1 MRLITVAIHTYD
13 RAIELKNLLE
23 KEGIE
28 VLLQNVNLE
37 HPTVSSGVRVRIHE
51 NNLPLALRI
60 IEHREIFTPMPSPFN
75 EKSHC
80 ILVPV
85 DFSDYSVNALEI
97 AFALAQRHNAQIR
110 LLYSF
115 IDPYV
120 AGNMQL
126 SDQLTYEIAD
136 NDARQRIEEDA
147 HRHMDEFANVVRSKI
162 KYGELSPV
170 VFDTVVME
178 GVPEDAIIEY
188 AKANPPYL
196 VVMGT
201 RSYAKKQEQM
211 IGSVSAEV
219 LDKCLFSVLTIPQGI
234 KVNIE
239 ATDIRIHF
247 FTNLEQQ
254 DLLALDTMSRI
265 FKNISAK
272 VTLVHLPAKRRPF
285 ERSNKESLLNVMSF
299 CKKNFPNFEFDTMSI
314 NADCA
319 AEQFGCLVKDNPADI
334 IVIPNKRQNA
344 FARLFN
350 PGLAHKMILNADI
363 PMLAIP
369 V

>member
-1 MRLITVAIHTYD
+1 
-13 RAIELKNLLE
+13 
-23 KEGIE
+23 
-28 VLLQNVNLE
+28 
-37 HPTVSSGVRVRIHE
+37 
-51 NNLPLALRI
+51 
-60 IEHREIFTPMPSPFN
+60 
-75 EKSHC
+75 
-80 ILVPV
+80 
-85 DFSDYSVNALEI
+85 
-97 AFALAQRHNAQIR
+97 
-110 LLYSF
+110 
-115 IDPYV
+115 
-120 AGNMQL
+120 MQL

>member
-37 HPTVSSGVRVRIHE
+37 HPAVSSGVRVRIHE
-51 NNLPLALRI
+51 EDLPLALRI
-60 IEHREIFTPMPSPFN
+60 IEHREIFTPMPSPLN
-75 EKSHC
+75 EKSHS
-80 ILVPV
+80 ILVPI
-85 DFSDYSVNALEI
+85 DFSEHSDNALEV
-97 AFALAQRHNAQIR
+97 AFAMAQRHNAQIR

-120 AGNMQL
+120 AGNVQL
-126 SDQLTYEIAD
+126 SDQLTYEISD
-136 NDARQRIEEDA
+136 TDARQKIEADA
-147 HRHMDEFANVVRSKI
+147 HKRMDEFASDVREKI
-162 KYGELSPV
+162 KYGKLPPV
-170 VFDTVVME
+170 AFDTVVLE

-196 VVMGT
+196 VIMGT

-219 LDKCLFSVLTIPQGI
+219 LDKCLFSVLTIPQPV

-239 ATDIRIHF
+239 ASDIKIHF

-265 FKNISAK
+265 FKGISAK

-285 ERSNKESLLNVMSF
+285 ERSNRESLRNVMEF
-299 CKKNFPNFEFDTMSI
+299 CKNNFHDFEFDTISI
-314 NADCA
+314 DAECA
-319 AEQFGCLVKDNPADI
+319 VKQFRELVKENPADI

>member
-13 RAIELKNLLE
+13 RAVELKNILE

-37 HPTVSSGVRVRIHE
+37 HPTVSSGVRIRIHE
-51 NNLPLALRI
+51 SDLPLALRI
-60 IEHREIFTPMPSPFN
+60 IEHREIFTPMPSPLN

-80 ILVPV
+80 VLVPI
-85 DFSDYSVNALEI
+85 DFSEHSINALGV
-97 AFALAQRHNAQIR
+97 AFEMAQLHNAQIR
-110 LLYSF
+110 FLYSF
-115 IDPYV
+115 IDPFV
-120 AGNMQL
+120 AGNVQL
-126 SDQLTYEIAD
+126 SDQMTYEIAD
-136 NDARQRIEEDA
+136 NDARKKIEDDA
-147 HRHMDEFANVVRSKI
+147 HARMDEFATQIRSKI
-162 KYGELSPV
+162 KYGELPPV
-170 VFDTVVME
+170 VFDTIVME

-201 RSYAKKQEQM
+201 RSYEKKQEQM

-219 LDKCLFSVLTIPQGI
+219 LDKCLFSVLTIPPQAVI
-234 KVNIE
+234 DLTQDNLNI
-239 ATDIRIHF
+239 HV

-254 DLLALDTMSRI
+254 DLLAIDTMSRI
-265 FKNISAK
+265 LKDIKAK

-285 ERSNKESLLNVMSF
+285 ERSNSDSLRNVMEY
-299 CKKNFPNFEFDTMSI
+299 CNRNFPNFTFDTMSVK
-314 NADCA
+314 ADCA
-319 AEQFGCLVKDNPADI
+319 AAEFNKLIKDKPANL

-350 PGLAHKMILNADI
+350 PGLAHKMILNANI

>member
-13 RAIELKNLLE
+13 RAIELKISS
-23 KEGIE
+23 KRRHRSIVAKRQPRTPDGIFRRTCSYTRKRPALS
-28 VLLQNVNLE
+28 VA
-37 HPTVSSGVRVRIHE
+37 HHRASRDIHA
-51 NNLPLALRI
+51 NA
-60 IEHREIFTPMPSPFN
+60 FTFQR
-75 EKSHC
+75 KSHC

-219 LDKCLFSVLTIPQGI
+219 LDKCLFSVLTIPQDI

-265 FKNISAK
+265 FKISRPKSPWCICRPKDGLSNVPTRNHCSTSCLSAK
-272 VTLVHLPAKRRPF
+272 RTSQISSSTR
-285 ERSNKESLLNVMSF
+285 
-299 CKKNFPNFEFDTMSI
+299 
-314 NADCA
+314 
-319 AEQFGCLVKDNPADI
+319 
-334 IVIPNKRQNA
+334 
-344 FARLFN
+344 
-350 PGLAHKMILNADI
+350 
-363 PMLAIP
+363 
-369 V
+369 

>member
-1 MRLITVAIHTYD
+1 
-13 RAIELKNLLE
+13 
-23 KEGIE
+23 
-28 VLLQNVNLE
+28 
-37 HPTVSSGVRVRIHE
+37 
-51 NNLPLALRI
+51 
-60 IEHREIFTPMPSPFN
+60 
-75 EKSHC
+75 
-80 ILVPV
+80 
-85 DFSDYSVNALEI
+85 
-97 AFALAQRHNAQIR
+97 
-110 LLYSF
+110 
-115 IDPYV
+115 
-120 AGNMQL
+120 
-126 SDQLTYEIAD
+126 
-136 NDARQRIEEDA
+136 
-147 HRHMDEFANVVRSKI
+147 
-162 KYGELSPV
+162 
-170 VFDTVVME
+170 ME

-219 LDKCLFSVLTIPQGI
+219 LDKCLFSVLTIPQDI

-299 CKKNFPNFEFDTMSI
+299 CKRTSQI
-314 NADCA
+314 SSST
-319 AEQFGCLVKDNPADI
+319 
-334 IVIPNKRQNA
+334 R
-344 FARLFN
+344 
-350 PGLAHKMILNADI
+350 
-363 PMLAIP
+363 
-369 V
+369 